1 LLAEL
6 VMMGFE
12 PGTEVSWRGKE
23 CWFWRHGVYAARTL
37 FSIAKGFSFL
47 DSKLHFGPFWDL

>member
-12 PGTEVSWRGKE
+12 PGMEVGWRSEE
-23 CWFWRHGVYAARTL
+23 CWFWRHGVR
-37 FSIAKGFSFL
+37 I
-47 DSKLHFGPFWDL
+47 D